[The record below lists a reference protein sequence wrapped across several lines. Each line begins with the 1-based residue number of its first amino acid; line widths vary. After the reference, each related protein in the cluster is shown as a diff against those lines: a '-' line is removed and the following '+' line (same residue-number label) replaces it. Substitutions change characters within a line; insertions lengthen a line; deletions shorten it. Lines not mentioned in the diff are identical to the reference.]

1 MTLYQINIWLGI
13 LSNKNRNHISET
25 INKGVLKMKLTLIES
40 KRSELGITKRG
51 LARRIG
57 FSADMI
63 YRVETRR
70 FKASWKFL
78 FAVCESLNLSPLEV
92 AKDLGMDTK
101 YLGGSK

>member
-1 MTLYQINIWLGI
+1 
-13 LSNKNRNHISET
+13 
-25 INKGVLKMKLTLIES
+25 MKLTMIEN
-40 KRSELGITKRG
+40 KRQDLGITKKG

-70 FKASWKFL
+70 LQASLKFL
-78 FAVCESLNLSPLEV
+78 FAVCEVLNLSPLEV